1 MKQLIRNAKQIV
13 ILLLV
18 ISLVGCDEDTVILPQ
33 ITSGFTY
40 TIDEDTRT
48 VTFINTSENAN
59 SYTWSFGDQ
68 AATTSTL
75 NNPIFTYA
83 IGVYTVVLTATNVAG
98 ASATFEDTIIFLD
111 VEIPL
116 ITLIGDS
123 TMNVT
128 LGDLFTDPGA
138 TALDE
143 VDGDLTANIVV
154 GGDTVDTNVEGTYTI
169 TYDVSDTQ
177 GNTALQVERIVIVA
191 AISCVAEAEGSLSAS
206 NLNLTFMSDPTASV
220 INDGADFSWIDNP
233 DFDNTENASCKV
245 GQITKLGNNPWD
257 NTQIDLDA
265 KLDFNANTGL
275 KIKVWSSVAN
285 SEVRIKLEEIGNPG
299 NNIEQFLTT
308 TVTSGWEELTFPF
321 TAADSNKFDKI
332 VMFFDLNA
340 NNTDTYYFDDLMLY
354 GTGNGGGTSC
364 TMDAT
369 QSLNASNFDLTFMS
383 DPTASIINDG
393 ADFSWIDNPD
403 FDNTENAS
411 CKVGQIIKLGNN
423 PWDNTQIDLDAK
435 LDFNANTGLKIKV
448 WSGLA
453 DTQVRI
459 KLEEIGNP
467 GNNVE
472 QELTTSLTS
481 GWEELTFPFST
492 ADSGKF
498 NKIVIFFDLDENNT
512 DTYYFDDL
520 KLYGTGGGGGGGGG
534 GTCPTPPAGEFI
546 ADGDFEVNGDCWVL
560 FDNGGTT
567 TISTSVSNGGG
578 TNSGQIQTGQGA
590 NPGIKQERFGVGTI
604 LPNTT
609 YVVSFDIK
617 ADAANPLADGAVF
630 QAFTFSEPADGSGL
644 PAAQHVLIAGD
655 SNVAATWTPRSYTF
669 TTAGNVD
676 GGMSLLFELVCGGAA
691 TCGGIINID
700 NVSLTIQ

>member
-111 VEIPL
+111 LDIPL

-143 VDGDLTANIVV
+143 VDGDITKNIVV
-154 GGDTVDTNVEGTYTI
+154 GGNTVDTAVEGTYTI
-169 TYDVSDTQ
+169 TYDVTDAQ
-177 GNTALQVERIVIVA
+177 GNEAMRVERIVIVA

-308 TVTSGWEELTFPF
+308 SLTSGWEELTFPF

-411 CKVGQIIKLGNN
+411 CKVGQITKLGNN

-520 KLYGTGGGGGGGGG
+520 KLYGTGGGGGGGG

>member
-1 MKQLIRNAKQIV
+1 MKQLIKNAKQIV
-13 ILLLV
+13 MLLLV
-18 ISLVGCDEDTVILPQ
+18 ISLVGCDEDTVTLPQ
-33 ITSGFTY
+33 ITAGFTY
-40 TIDEDTRT
+40 TVNEDTRT
-48 VTFINTSENAN
+48 VTFINISENAN

-98 ASATFEDTIIFLD
+98 ASATFEDIIIFLD
-111 VEIPL
+111 VDIPL

-143 VDGDLTANIVV
+143 VDGDLTENIVV
-154 GGDTVDTNVEGTYTI
+154 GGNTVDTGVEGTYTI

-177 GNTALQVERIVIVA
+177 GNAALQVERTVNVS
-191 AISCVAEAEGSLSAS
+191 AISCVAETEGSLSAS

-364 TMDAT
+364 TTDAT
-369 QSLNASNFDLTFMS
+369 QSLSASNFDLTFMS

-411 CKVGQIIKLGNN
+411 CKVGQITKLGNN

-435 LDFNANTGLKIKV
+435 LDFNANSGLKIKV

-472 QELTTSLTS
+472 QELTTSVTS

-492 ADSGKF
+492 ADSDKF
-498 NKIVIFFDLDENNT
+498 NKIVMFFDLNENNT

-578 TNSGQIQTGQGA
+578 TNSGQIQTSQGA

-604 LPNTT
+604 SPNTT
-609 YVVSFDIK
+609 YIVSFDIK

-676 GGMSLLFELVCGGAA
+676 GGVSLLFELVCGGAA

>member
-177 GNTALQVERIVIVA
+177 GNAALQVERIVIVA

-285 SEVRIKLEEIGNPG
+285 SEVRIKLEETGNPG

-308 TVTSGWEELTFPF
+308 SLTSGWEELTFPF
-321 TAADSNKFDKI
+321 TAADS
-332 VMFFDLNA
+332 
-340 NNTDTYYFDDLMLY
+340 
-354 GTGNGGGTSC
+354 
-364 TMDAT
+364 
-369 QSLNASNFDLTFMS
+369 
-383 DPTASIINDG
+383 
-393 ADFSWIDNPD
+393 
-403 FDNTENAS
+403 
-411 CKVGQIIKLGNN
+411 
-423 PWDNTQIDLDAK
+423 
-435 LDFNANTGLKIKV
+435 
-448 WSGLA
+448 
-453 DTQVRI
+453 
-459 KLEEIGNP
+459 
-467 GNNVE
+467 
-472 QELTTSLTS
+472 
-481 GWEELTFPFST
+481 
-492 ADSGKF
+492 
-498 NKIVIFFDLDENNT
+498 
-512 DTYYFDDL
+512 
-520 KLYGTGGGGGGGGG
+520 
-534 GTCPTPPAGEFI
+534 
-546 ADGDFEVNGDCWVL
+546 
-560 FDNGGTT
+560 
-567 TISTSVSNGGG
+567 
-578 TNSGQIQTGQGA
+578 
-590 NPGIKQERFGVGTI
+590 
-604 LPNTT
+604 
-609 YVVSFDIK
+609 
-617 ADAANPLADGAVF
+617 
-630 QAFTFSEPADGSGL
+630 
-644 PAAQHVLIAGD
+644 
-655 SNVAATWTPRSYTF
+655 
-669 TTAGNVD
+669 
-676 GGMSLLFELVCGGAA
+676 
-691 TCGGIINID
+691 
-700 NVSLTIQ
+700 